1 MTEKVARPMKGFEDV
16 CSVAN
21 TQYSQIPDFSP
32 NLFESA
38 ILDGDIEFQRSGM
51 KFYPC
56 IFCILMLFVQ
66 ENKERERKTQQEGKR
81 EPTRAPDEQFAPGL
95 G

>member
-56 IFCILMLFVQ
+56 
-66 ENKERERKTQQEGKR
+66 NKERERKTQQEGKR